1 MKRLDSILLAAI
13 LIFIAIG
20 SHIMPVYAAETEMT
34 AESEETVGEDD
45 QSETEKN
52 EERTSETT
60 DDSGTGSTGTNELQ
74 TEETHEEIVST
85 DSTAAD
91 ATVDS
96 SSKGVDEETDGA
108 AIPEEIP
115 VESEEDAALPALA
128 GEETSSWLAS
138 YTYEVTGDAVLL
150 TAYNGSDT
158 NITVPGR
165 AMVDGTEYSS
175 IKINK
180 YIWNSA
186 VGLSLEKGVTFP
198 EDCTYFFRY
207 AKNLKTLDIRQVD
220 TSNIT
225 NMSYMF
231 YGSSLTDLDLRG
243 VDTSNVTDMSY
254 MFENCNSLTELDLS
268 SLDLPNLKYMD
279 NMFRYCRNLSSV
291 DLSDFNAP
299 KLESAGYLFYHCDHL
314 TNVNLNGF
322 DAPNLYFMRSM
333 FSNCG
338 DLTNLDVSSLNTS
351 KATNMMYMFFDCSS
365 LISLD
370 LSSWDTSNLK
380 YAKYMFSGC
389 SSLASLD
396 LSGFNTA
403 GIDPYSMTYM
413 FSGCSSLTSLDLSSF
428 DTSKLVYMD
437 YMFCNCSSLISL
449 NLSSFDTSK
458 AKKFTSMFENCFSLK
473 ELDLSGFNMSLA
485 EQTTNMLAG
494 CDALVKIHT
503 PRSLYK
509 DVPLVIALS
518 DRDSNNYTSLPQKM
532 AESII
537 LALPQ
542 EFDSVWLEDYSFEI
556 SEDKLILTSYRGNK
570 TAVTVPGEA
579 WYNGTHYGKIQIT
592 GGLYPNATSLTLE
605 EGVVFPDDCIGLFSS
620 LPRLKTLDFGGVNTS
635 NVTNMRGMFSDCQ
648 KLEELNL
655 GSFDT
660 SMVTD
665 MDGMF
670 AGCSN
675 LEKLNLSSFDFSNV
689 ETCTELLEGCTSL
702 IEIQIPAGLAVQIA
716 LPNVFSGPDGS
727 EYSYAPTGL
736 EEDVILTRSI
746 CVPDIPII
754 KEGPEDVTSP
764 EGTSV
769 IFNVKALGND
779 LTYQW
784 QYQGK
789 SGSSWTNFVNG
800 TGSVLTKTLL
810 KSWDGWKVR
819 CIVTDGDGDNT
830 ISDAARIN
838 IVDAIIFRTQPESLE
853 AVEGTT
859 ITFRVEAESYKG
871 SSLNY
876 QWQYNSSGKKWNDF
890 NNAQEPVL
898 TRTMLSSYRDWKIRC
913 VIKDEDGNEAVS
925 ESAALTLLNPIVIT
939 EQPVAAI
946 VVANEKAAF
955 SVTANEVRGKEL
967 TYQWQYQGTTTTDWL
982 NFSNAAGP
990 TLTKTALAKWNGWK
1004 IRCKISTNGYYL
1016 YTDMVTLTVYKDIII
1031 TEQPESVC
1039 SRADQNVEFRIGA
1052 ASSDGGNLTYQWQYQ
1067 GTVSSTWISFKN
1079 GTGATLKKTVRDN
1092 WDGWKVQCVIRDSH
1106 GNSVISEPANIK
1118 IVYPIKVTVQPQD
1131 VKAMANRP
1139 ITFSVEAESE
1149 SGNILNYQW
1158 QYQGVSSTKWTNF
1171 VNANGATVTKTAA
1184 QSWDGWKV
1192 RCIITDETGLGIYT
1206 DTVTITIR

>member
-1 MKRLDSILLAAI
+1 MERDFNLKSDGIGTGHRSRRTGKKVLAILLSAVLAAGMC
-13 LIFIAIG
+13 LPA
-20 SHIMPVYAAETEMT
+20 YAAEAGEDAAEGINVAET
-34 AESEETVGEDD
+34 AEAPADEPAAEEPEEASEQKSGAEEPEDSMEEMASEQEEYPVAEEAGVPQEAAPEVSAEEEETDAGD
-45 QSETEKN
+45 
-52 EERTSETT
+52 RTAEAA
-60 DDSGTGSTGTNELQ
+60 
-74 TEETHEEIVST
+74 EEIVEGE
-85 DSTAAD
+85 A
-91 ATVDS
+91 
-96 SSKGVDEETDGA
+96 EN
-108 AIPEEIP
+108 
-115 VESEEDAALPALA
+115 LLA
-128 GEETSSWLAS
+128 GNTSGWLSDYS
-138 YTYEVTGDAVLL
+138 YSVKSDRIKLE
-150 TAYNGSDT
+150 AYNGNDSD
-158 NITVPGR
+158 ITVPG
-165 AMVDGTEYSS
+165 
-175 IKINK
+175 
-180 YIWNSA
+180 SA
-186 VGLSLEKGVTFP
+186 VVNGTQYNIVEISAGLWQDAESLTFDSGVVFP
-198 EDCTYFFRY
+198 DNSSGLFR
-207 AKNLKTLDIRQVD
+207 NMQDLQSIDLSNID

-322 DAPNLYFMRSM
+322 DAPNLYFMRAM

-338 DLTNLDVSSLNTS
+338 DLANLDVSSLNTS
-351 KATNMMYMFFDCSS
+351 KATNMMYMFFGCSS
-365 LISLD
+365 LTSLD

-403 GIDPYSMTYM
+403 DIDPYSMTYM
-413 FSGCSSLTSLDLSSF
+413 FNGCSSLTSLDLSSF

-458 AKKFTSMFENCFSLK
+458 AKKFTSMFENCSSLK

-605 EGVVFPDDCIGLFSS
+605 EGVVFPDDCIRLFSS

-635 NVTNMRGMFSDCQ
+635 NVTNMRGMFSECQ

-746 CVPDIPII
+746 SVPDIPII
-754 KEGPEDVTSP
+754 KEGPEDVTAP

-876 QWQYNSSGKKWNDF
+876 QWQYNSSGKNGMILIMPRS
-890 NNAQEPVL
+890 QYSPEPC
-898 TRTMLSSYRDWKIRC
+898 S
-913 VIKDEDGNEAVS
+913 
-925 ESAALTLLNPIVIT
+925 P
-939 EQPVAAI
+939 AI
-946 VVANEKAAF
+946 
-955 SVTANEVRGKEL
+955 
-967 TYQWQYQGTTTTDWL
+967 
-982 NFSNAAGP
+982 
-990 TLTKTALAKWNGWK
+990 
-1004 IRCKISTNGYYL
+1004 
-1016 YTDMVTLTVYKDIII
+1016 
-1031 TEQPESVC
+1031 
-1039 SRADQNVEFRIGA
+1039 
-1052 ASSDGGNLTYQWQYQ
+1052 
-1067 GTVSSTWISFKN
+1067 
-1079 GTGATLKKTVRDN
+1079 GTGKYDVLSKTKMEMR
-1092 WDGWKVQCVIRDSH
+1092 
-1106 GNSVISEPANIK
+1106 
-1118 IVYPIKVTVQPQD
+1118 
-1131 VKAMANRP
+1131 
-1139 ITFSVEAESE
+1139 
-1149 SGNILNYQW
+1149 
-1158 QYQGVSSTKWTNF
+1158 
-1171 VNANGATVTKTAA
+1171 
-1184 QSWDGWKV
+1184 QSASQL
-1192 RCIITDETGLGIYT
+1192 R
-1206 DTVTITIR
+1206 